1 MITLSAAIKS
11 LVGDVEFTII
21 DEDLSNIQWNS
32 KPSQVP
38 TETEI
43 TAEYERLISIENNER
58 ETLLSKLG
66 ITADEASLLL
76 G

>member
-1 MITLSAAIKS
+1 MITIATAIQS

-21 DEDLSNIQWNS
+21 DGNLSDIQWNS
-32 KPSQVP
+32 EPSQVP

-43 TAEYERLISIENNER
+43 TAEYERLISVENNKR

-66 ITADEASLLL
+66 ITADEAALLL